1 MATTPYDAAWKLLFS
16 FPVMP
21 HDLLAGF
28 VPRKW
33 VEHLDLSKSTDRSGS
48 LVSNGLLQRHQDV
61 VWEVPFRDRTA
72 SVLVAL
78 EFQST
83 VDPTMAVRMLVY
95 TAMHYQGRL
104 RKRESPGKQ
113 DPPDKQD
120 PSSEQEAPED
130 QSVPPDHDQP
140 DSQESPGGEAPAGNP
155 PEPLP
160 PVLPIVLYHGEPQW
174 TAKEDMAG
182 LCAPPAES
190 LAPYQPAQRYFL
202 LDLGHYSAS
211 LPEGRNLFAIL
222 VRLVQSR
229 SLEEEA
235 AVVDAL
241 IEWLHEEAAP
251 EDLARAF
258 WAWMGYAHVPAW
270 RQKMAWPVLKD
281 WREAGTMLR
290 ESVNEWTTK
299 WREEGR
305 IVGRVEGR
313 TEGRIEGRTE
323 GRTEGRVEGRVE
335 GQAAVICRQTARK
348 FSPETADRLAER
360 LAEIPD
366 PERLGEVGEWLL
378 EYDSGEELL
387 DRVARL
393 CETAA
398 AEDHASQA

>member
-1 MATTPYDAAWKLLFS
+1 
-16 FPVMP
+16 
-21 HDLLAGF
+21 
-28 VPRKW
+28 
-33 VEHLDLSKSTDRSGS
+33 
-48 LVSNGLLQRHQDV
+48 
-61 VWEVPFRDRTA
+61 
-72 SVLVAL
+72 
-78 EFQST
+78 
-83 VDPTMAVRMLVY
+83 
-95 TAMHYQGRL
+95 
-104 RKRESPGKQ
+104 
-113 DPPDKQD
+113 
-120 PSSEQEAPED
+120 
-130 QSVPPDHDQP
+130 
-140 DSQESPGGEAPAGNP
+140 
-155 PEPLP
+155 
-160 PVLPIVLYHGEPQW
+160 
-174 TAKEDMAG
+174 MAG
-182 LCAPPAES
+182 LCVAPTEN

-202 LDLGHYSAS
+202 LDLDRYSAP

-241 IEWLHEEAAP
+241 MEWLHEETAP
-251 EDLARAF
+251 EALARAF

-270 RQKMAWPVLKD
+270 RRKMAWPVLKD

-305 IVGRVEGR
+305 VV
-313 TEGRIEGRTE
+313 GRIEGRTE
-323 GRTEGRVEGRVE
+323 GRVEGRTEGRVE

-348 FSPETADRLAER
+348 FGPETADRLAER

-387 DRVARL
+387 ARVARL

>member
-1 MATTPYDAAWKLLFS
+1 MPPTRYDAAWKLLFS

-28 VPRKW
+28 VPREW
-33 VEHLDLSKSTDRSGS
+33 VEKLDLSESKDRSGS
-48 LVSNGLLQRHQDV
+48 QVSNGLLQRHQDA
-61 VWEVPFRDRTA
+61 VWEVPFRDRPG

-95 TAMHYQGRL
+95 TALHYQGRL
-104 RKRESPGKQ
+104 RKRESPGKKAPRDKR
-113 DPPDKQD
+113 DPL
-120 PSSEQEAPED
+120 SEQEPPAD
-130 QSVPPDHDQP
+130 QSTPPDQERP
-140 DSQESPGGEAPAGNP
+140 DRRESPHGEAPADNP

-160 PVLPIVLYHGEPQW
+160 PVLPIVLYHGKPQW

-182 LCAPPAES
+182 VCAPPTES
-190 LAPYQPAQRYFL
+190 LAPYQPEQRYFL
-202 LDLGHYSAS
+202 LDLRRYPAP

-229 SLEEEA
+229 HLEEEA
-235 AVVDAL
+235 VVVDEL

-251 EDLARAF
+251 ENLARAF

-270 RQKMAWPVLKD
+270 RRGMDWPVLRD

-305 IVGRVEGR
+305 MVGRVEGR
-313 TEGRIEGRTE
+313 I
-323 GRTEGRVEGRVE
+323 EGRVEGRAE
-335 GQAAVICRQTARK
+335 GQIAVMRRLAARK
-348 FSPETADRLAER
+348 FGPKTADRLAEQ
-360 LAEIPD
+360 LEGIPD
-366 PERLGEVGEWLL
+366 PERLGEVGEWIL
-378 EYDSGEELL
+378 ECEVGEELL
-387 DRVARL
+387 ARVARL

-398 AEDHASQA
+398 NGGDSL

>member
-1 MATTPYDAAWKLLFS
+1 MATTRYDAAWKLLFS

-21 HDLLAGF
+21 HDLLAEF
-28 VPRKW
+28 VPRAW

-48 LVSNGLLQRHQDV
+48 QVSNGLHQRHQDAV
-61 VWEVPFRDRTA
+61 REVPFRDGTG

-104 RKRESPGKQ
+104 RRRESPGKQ
-113 DPPDKQD
+113 DPPDKRD
-120 PSSEQEAPED
+120 PSSEQEPPED
-130 QSVPPDHDQP
+130 QSAPPDQDRP
-140 DSQESPGGEAPAGNP
+140 DSRELPHGEAPTRNP
-155 PEPLP
+155 SEPLP
-160 PVLPIVLYHGEPQW
+160 SVLPIVLYHGKAQW

-182 LCAPPAES
+182 LCAAPAEG
-190 LAPYQPAQRYFL
+190 LALYQPAQRYFL
-202 LDLGHYSAS
+202 LDLERYPTP

-241 IEWLHEEAAP
+241 IEWLHKEAAP
-251 EDLARAF
+251 ADLARAF

-299 WREEGR
+299 W
-305 IVGRVEGR
+305 IAQGRVEGR
-313 TEGRIEGRTE
+313 TEGQI
-323 GRTEGRVEGRVE
+323 
-335 GQAAVICRQTARK
+335 AVMRRLAARK
-348 FSPETADRLAER
+348 FGAETADRLAGH
-360 LAEIPD
+360 LAKISD

-378 EYDSGEELL
+378 ECDSGEELL
-387 DRVARL
+387 ARVARL

-398 AEDHASQA
+398 AEGHASQA

>member
-21 HDLLAGF
+21 HDLLARF

-33 VEHLDLSKSTDRSGS
+33 VEHLDLSKSTDRSGN

-61 VWEVPFRDRTA
+61 VWEVPFRDRPD

-113 DPPDKQD
+113 DPPDKEN
-120 PSSEQEAPED
+120 PSSEQEPPED
-130 QSVPPDHDQP
+130 HSTPPDHDRP
-140 DSQESPGGEAPAGNP
+140 DSRESPGGEASADNP
-155 PEPLP
+155 SVPLP
-160 PVLPIVLYHGEPQW
+160 SVLPIVLYHGEPQW

-182 LCAPPAES
+182 LCALPAES

-202 LDLGHYSAS
+202 LDLDRYPAP
-211 LPEGRNLFAIL
+211 LPEGRNLFTIL

-241 IEWLHEEAAP
+241 LEWLHEETAP
-251 EDLARAF
+251 EGLARAF

-270 RQKMAWPVLKD
+270 RRKMAWPVLKD
-281 WREAGTMLR
+281 W
-290 ESVNEWTTK
+290 
-299 WREEGR
+299 
-305 IVGRVEGR
+305 
-313 TEGRIEGRTE
+313 
-323 GRTEGRVEGRVE
+323 
-335 GQAAVICRQTARK
+335 C
-348 FSPETADRLAER
+348 
-360 LAEIPD
+360 
-366 PERLGEVGEWLL
+366 
-378 EYDSGEELL
+378 
-387 DRVARL
+387 
-393 CETAA
+393 
-398 AEDHASQA
+398 

>member
-130 QSVPPDHDQP
+130 QSVPPDHAPP
-140 DSQESPGGEAPAGNP
+140 DSRESPGGEAPAGNP
-155 PEPLP
+155 PRASPPTSPHSATSCSTSATTPLP
-160 PVLPIVLYHGEPQW
+160 CPRG
-174 TAKEDMAG
+174 
-182 LCAPPAES
+182 
-190 LAPYQPAQRYFL
+190 
-202 LDLGHYSAS
+202 
-211 LPEGRNLFAIL
+211 AI
-222 VRLVQSR
+222 S
-229 SLEEEA
+229 S
-235 AVVDAL
+235 
-241 IEWLHEEAAP
+241 
-251 EDLARAF
+251 
-258 WAWMGYAHVPAW
+258 
-270 RQKMAWPVLKD
+270 
-281 WREAGTMLR
+281 
-290 ESVNEWTTK
+290 
-299 WREEGR
+299 
-305 IVGRVEGR
+305 
-313 TEGRIEGRTE
+313 
-323 GRTEGRVEGRVE
+323 
-335 GQAAVICRQTARK
+335 
-348 FSPETADRLAER
+348 
-360 LAEIPD
+360 
-366 PERLGEVGEWLL
+366 
-378 EYDSGEELL
+378 
-387 DRVARL
+387 
-393 CETAA
+393 
-398 AEDHASQA
+398 

>member
-1 MATTPYDAAWKLLFS
+1 
-16 FPVMP
+16 MP

-28 VPRKW
+28 VPRAW
-33 VEHLDLSKSTDRSGS
+33 VEHLDLSQSRDQPASQ
-48 LVSNGLLQRHQDV
+48 VSNGLLQRHSDM
-61 VWEVPFRDRTA
+61 VWEVPFRNRTG

-113 DPPDKQD
+113 DPPDKED

-130 QSVPPDHDQP
+130 QSAPP
-140 DSQESPGGEAPAGNP
+140 DSQESPGGEASAGNP

-160 PVLPIVLYHGEPQW
+160 SVLPIVLYHGEPQW

-202 LDLGHYSAS
+202 LDLDRYSAP
-211 LPEGRNLFAIL
+211 LPERRNLFAIL

-235 AVVDAL
+235 AMVDAL
-241 IEWLHEEAAP
+241 IEWLHEETAP

-290 ESVNEWTTK
+290 ESVNEWTAK

-305 IVGRVEGR
+305 IVGR
-313 TEGRIEGRTE
+313 IEGRT
-323 GRTEGRVEGRVE
+323 EGRVE

-348 FSPETADRLAER
+348 FGPETADRLAER
-360 LAEIPD
+360 LTEISD

-378 EYDSGEELL
+378 ECDSGEELL

-398 AEDHASQA
+398 AADRASQA